1 MSEKSYTIKE
11 LSQITGYS
19 PNTIRMYKTARI
31 NTIYLLTRYDMI

>member
-19 PNTIRMYKTARI
+19 PNTIRMYIKAGE
-31 NTIYLLTRYDMI
+31 LLPKIE